1 MNYALIFAGG
11 TGQRMNTKTRPKQ
24 FLELYG
30 KPIILYTIEAFE
42 NHPAIDGIVVV
53 CLEDWIPFLKKK
65 IAHYDISKVIDVV
78 PGGATGQESIRNGLD
93 ALEAAVGRD
102 HAVFVHDGVRPLVSD
117 ETIARCADS
126 VAAHGNAVSVTP
138 AIETIVQEE
147 GGMVTNI
154 IDRAVCRMAKAPQCF
169 NIGELIDAHDRA
181 RADGEEGFIDSA
193 SLMRHYGHVL
203 HTVETG
209 PENIKITTPSDFYI
223 FRAFVDA
230 RESSEIFGF

>member
-1 MNYALIFAGG
+1 MH
-11 TGQRMNTKTRPKQ
+11 
-24 FLELYG
+24 G

-42 NHPAIDGIVVV
+42 SHPAIDGIVVV
-53 CLEDWIPFLKKK
+53 CLEDWIPFLERK
-65 IAHYDISKVIDVV
+65 IAHYDITKVMAVV
-78 PGGATGQESIRNGLD
+78 PGGATGQESIRNGLE
-93 ALEAAVGRD
+93 ALEATVGRD

-117 ETIARCADS
+117 ETIAKCAES

-147 GGMVTNI
+147 DGMVTNI

-181 RADGEEGFIDSA
+181 RTDGEEGFIDSA
-193 SLMRHYGHVL
+193 SLMRHYGYVL

-209 PENIKITTPSDFYI
+209 PENIKITTPEDFYI

>member
-1 MNYALIFAGG
+1 M
-11 TGQRMNTKTRPKQ
+11 
-24 FLELYG
+24 
-30 KPIILYTIEAFE
+30 
-42 NHPAIDGIVVV
+42 
-53 CLEDWIPFLKKK
+53 
-65 IAHYDISKVIDVV
+65 V
-78 PGGATGQESIRNGLD
+78 PGGATGQESIRRGLD
-93 ALEAAVGRD
+93 ALETAVGRD
-102 HAVFVHDGVRPLVSD
+102 HTVLVHDGVRPLVSD
-117 ETIARCADS
+117 ETISQCVAS

-147 GGMVTNI
+147 GGTVTNI
-154 IDRAVCRMAKAPQCF
+154 IDRSACRLAKAPQCF

-193 SLMRHYGHVL
+193 SLMRHYGHEL
-203 HTVETG
+203 HTVATG